1 MATFLLPPRIQSTIP
16 STLVFLISHSP
27 PPFSSSINILPPIS
41 FPLIAPFHPIKVT
54 SLMESVACGHTVM
67 EPETNYGATCQAL
80 DALTLAEVN
89 AAAYELGAHA
99 LSWDDSSH
107 NSHSRTPSA
116 LVACAPLYAGLTHAA
131 VAQFYSE
138 MREQP
143 VTAPDL
149 TDLIVPTSL
158 LPPEK
163 LPEGFNIP
171 GPLPP
176 AMIEAAFDTETEAN
190 TPGLG
195 PASTNPLSGG
205 GAENG
210 ASGFKGHEHGVI
222 MRRLA
227 SGVALNYRA
236 SGDEPQ
242 RACLRLSVPG
252 GRASEQKNTHKEG
265 GKGEGMEDFWAPK
278 QGAVALGAR
287 TMQEGGALG
296 GLSRT
301 QVRDEDDMRI
311 TKKEAE

>member
-1 MATFLLPPRIQSTIP
+1 
-16 STLVFLISHSP
+16 
-27 PPFSSSINILPPIS
+27 
-41 FPLIAPFHPIKVT
+41 
-54 SLMESVACGHTVM
+54 M

-89 AAAYELGAHA
+89 AAAFELGAHA
-99 LSWDDSSH
+99 LSWEDSAQ
-107 NSHSRTPSA
+107 NSNSRTPSA
-116 LVACAPLYAGLTHAA
+116 LVACAPSHVGLTHAA

-163 LPEGFNIP
+163 LPEGFNTP

-176 AMIEAAFDTETEAN
+176 AMMEAAFDKETEAK

-195 PASTNPLSGG
+195 PSSSSSAGNPLSGG
-205 GAENG
+205 GAEKGNH
-210 ASGFKGHEHGVI
+210 FKGHEHGVV

-227 SGVALNYRA
+227 SGVALNYR
-236 SGDEPQ
+236 SSSDEPQ

-252 GRASEQKNTHKEG
+252 GRASEQKTLRNNQEG
-265 GKGEGMEDFWAPK
+265 IEDFWAPK

-301 QVRDEDDMRI
+301 QVR
-311 TKKEAE
+311 